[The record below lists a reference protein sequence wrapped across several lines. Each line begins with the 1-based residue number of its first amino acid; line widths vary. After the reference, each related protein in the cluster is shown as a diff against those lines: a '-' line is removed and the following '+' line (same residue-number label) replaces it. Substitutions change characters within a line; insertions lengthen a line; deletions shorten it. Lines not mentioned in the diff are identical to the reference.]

1 MGPCVHVHLDL
12 NSPCCHLCHSDNVE
26 IKKKIERWGL
36 GVVAHISNLSF
47 AEVEIGGSV
56 RTRPVRTT

>member
-47 AEVEIGGSV
+47 AEVEKEE
-56 RTRPVRTT
+56 